1 MDLTVCICTHD
12 RPRYLRDCLDGLRS
26 QTVAEDRF
34 AILIVDSAS
43 SEPARS
49 ELRDLL
55 RQYPT
60 AHLLRIDEPG
70 VSAARNAGARAA
82 TTDYIAYIDDD
93 AIPSE
98 TWVEAILDAI
108 NERGCDRPALLGG
121 RILPKW
127 EALLPAWWPPA
138 LRGLLSIIEHEGT
151 GEYRSNEL
159 PPALEPYGC
168 NMIVHVRSLLD
179 TGGFGCAIG
188 RIAGILLSDEDIQ
201 LAWRL
206 QDEGFSVR
214 YDSNIVVFH
223 QIQAK
228 RLNPE
233 WLLSRLYWQGAST
246 VLSRRMLHDGNAV
259 WRELPRRLLAAILF
273 APAAWLPKTSTEC
286 LAMRWRQAYS
296 AGFVRAALGWR
307 ATEAAR
313 RMAQKPAPLTTAPI
327 ARLPTPVPPPSTIRV
342 PERLPLRGRTR
353 EPVYTPMRKAV
364 RLSSFMPARE
374 PARPW
379 AMVNVPEPASLP
391 LPAREPA
398 QATVTA
404 RRPALMPPPLPAR
417 EAVRELARTTAT
429 AAGPGPVQPPP
440 PVREST
446 VHETNDHETT
456 IRETTVREPRRQPVL
471 EPSEPGVA

>member
-12 RPRYLRDCLDGLRS
+12 RPRYLRDCLDGLRH
-26 QTVAEDRF
+26 QTIAKDRF

-43 SEPARS
+43 SEPAQS
-49 ELRDLL
+49 ELRELL
-55 RQYPT
+55 RHYPS
-60 AHLLRIDEPG
+60 ARLIRIDEPG
-70 VSAARNAGARAA
+70 VSAARNAGARTA

-108 NERGCDRPALLGG
+108 TERGRDRPALLGG

-151 GEYRSNEL
+151 GEYRTNEV

-179 TGGFGCAIG
+179 AGGFGSSIG
-188 RIAGILLSDEDIQ
+188 RIAGVLLSDEDIQ

-206 QDEGFSVR
+206 QDEGYSVH

-228 RLNPE
+228 RLKPD

-246 VLSRRMLHDGNAV
+246 VLSRRMLHDGGAV
-259 WRELPRRLLAAILF
+259 WRELPRRLMVATLF
-273 APAAWLPKTSTEC
+273 APAALLPRTSTDW
-286 LAMRWRQAYS
+286 LSMRWRQAYS

-307 ATEAAR
+307 AAVAAR
-313 RMAQKPAPLTTAPI
+313 RMARKPAPAPAI
-327 ARLPTPVPPPSTIRV
+327 PFARLPPPVPPPAAIRM
-342 PERLPLRGRTR
+342 PARLPIRGRIR
-353 EPVYTPMRKAV
+353 EPVYASMRKPV
-364 RLSSFMPARE
+364 RLSPPMPVRE
-374 PARPW
+374 PARASAAVTIHP
-379 AMVNVPEPASLP
+379 PIPAPPSHP
-391 LPAREPA
+391 DRETAREP
-398 QATVTA
+398 
-404 RRPALMPPPLPAR
+404 
-417 EAVRELARTTAT
+417 
-429 AAGPGPVQPPP
+429 
-440 PVREST
+440 
-446 VHETNDHETT
+446 
-456 IRETTVREPRRQPVL
+456 IREPVL
-471 EPSEPGVA
+471 EPSAPGVA

>member
-34 AILIVDSAS
+34 AVLIVDSAS

-60 AHLLRIDEPG
+60 AHLIRIDEPG

-179 TGGFGCAIG
+179 AGGFGCAIG
-188 RIAGILLSDEDIQ
+188 RVAGILLSDEDIQ

-223 QIQAK
+223 QIQAR
-228 RLNPE
+228 RLNPD

-246 VLSRRMLHDGNAV
+246 VLSRRMLHDGAAV
-259 WRELPRRLLAAILF
+259 WRELPRRLLVALLF
-273 APAAWLPKTSTEC
+273 SPAALLPRASTDWL
-286 LAMRWRQAYS
+286 AIRWRQAYS
-296 AGFVRAALGWR
+296 AGFVRAALSWR

-313 RMAQKPAPLTTAPI
+313 RMARKPAPAAAIPFPRLKPPVAPP
-327 ARLPTPVPPPSTIRV
+327 ATIRM
-342 PERLPLRGRTR
+342 PERLAIRGRVR
-353 EPVYTPMRKAV
+353 EPVYASIHDSV
-364 RLSSFMPARE
+364 RLSPPMPVGGAAHATVAILARE
-374 PARPW
+374 PD
-379 AMVNVPEPASLP
+379 P
-391 LPAREPA
+391 LPPPQSLRE
-398 QATVTA
+398 T
-404 RRPALMPPPLPAR
+404 
-417 EAVRELARTTAT
+417 
-429 AAGPGPVQPPP
+429 
-440 PVREST
+440 VRES
-446 VHETNDHETT
+446 N
-456 IRETTVREPRRQPVL
+456 RKPVL
-471 EPSEPGVA
+471 EPSVPGLA

>member
-1 MDLTVCICTHD
+1 MDLTVCICTRD
-12 RPRYLRDCLDGLRS
+12 RPRYLRDCLDGLRL
-26 QTVAEDRF
+26 QTIAEDRF

-49 ELRDLL
+49 ELRELVRHYSNARL
-55 RQYPT
+55 M
-60 AHLLRIDEPG
+60 RIDEPG

-82 TTDYIAYIDDD
+82 STDYIAYIDDD

-108 NERGCDRPALLGG
+108 TERGRDRPALLGG

-127 EALLPAWWPPA
+127 EALLPAWWPPT

-151 GEYRSNEL
+151 GEYRTNEV

-179 TGGFGCAIG
+179 AGGFGSAIG
-188 RIAGILLSDEDIQ
+188 RIAGVLLSDEDIQ

-206 QDEGFSVR
+206 QDEGCSVR

-246 VLSRRMLHDGNAV
+246 VLSRRMLHDGGAV

-273 APAAWLPKTSTEC
+273 APAALLPKTSTEL
-286 LAMRWRQAYS
+286 LALRWRQAYS

-313 RMAQKPAPLTTAPI
+313 RMARKPAPAPAVPITRLPPVVPPPPAIRMPERLPIRGRIREPVYSAMHRTIRLPTFMPARVPVRVQTRVTIPEPVLKPAPLPVQQPAP
-327 ARLPTPVPPPSTIRV
+327 LPV
-342 PERLPLRGRTR
+342 R
-353 EPVYTPMRKAV
+353 EPAHLREPA
-364 RLSSFMPARE
+364 ARE
-374 PARPW
+374 PA
-379 AMVNVPEPASLP
+379 L
-391 LPAREPA
+391 REPA
-398 QATVTA
+398 L
-404 RRPALMPPPLPAR
+404 REPDFREPALR
-417 EAVRELARTTAT
+417 EPIGREPTD
-429 AAGPGPVQPPP
+429 
-440 PVREST
+440 RE
-446 VHETNDHETT
+446 T
-456 IRETTVREPRRQPVL
+456 IREPNRQPVL

>member
-12 RPRYLRDCLDGLRS
+12 RPRYLRDCLDGLRH
-26 QTVAEDRF
+26 QTVADDRF
-34 AILIVDSAS
+34 SVLIVDSAS
-43 SEPARS
+43 AAAAQS
-49 ELRDLL
+49 ELHELL
-55 RQYPT
+55 RGYPAAT
-60 AHLLRIDEPG
+60 LIRVDEPG

-108 NERGCDRPALLGG
+108 NERGRDRPALLGG

-127 EALLPAWWPPA
+127 EALLPEWWPPG

-151 GEYRSNEL
+151 GEYRSNEV

-168 NMIVHVRSLLD
+168 NMIVHVRTLLD
-179 TGGFGCAIG
+179 AGGFGSEIG
-188 RIAGILLSDEDIQ
+188 RIAGVLLSDEDIQ

-228 RLNPE
+228 RLNPD

-246 VLSRRMLHDGNAV
+246 VLSRRMLHDDRAV
-259 WRELPRRLLAAILF
+259 WDELPRRLLVAALF
-273 APAAWLPKTSTEC
+273 APAALLPKSSTEW
-286 LAMRWRQAYS
+286 LSIRWRQAYA

-313 RMAQKPAPLTTAPI
+313 RMARRPAPVPAVPF
-327 ARLPTPVPPPSTIRV
+327 ARLPAPVAPPAAIRM
-342 PERLPLRGRTR
+342 PERLPIRGRIR
-353 EPVYTPMRKAV
+353 EPVY
-364 RLSSFMPARE
+364 SSP
-374 PARPW
+374 
-379 AMVNVPEPASLP
+379 
-391 LPAREPA
+391 
-398 QATVTA
+398 
-404 RRPALMPPPLPAR
+404 R
-417 EAVRELARTTAT
+417 EAVRLPPAMPVRGLARPP
-429 AAGPGPVQPPP
+429 AAVTIRAPAPTPPMQ
-440 PVREST
+440 PVRET
-446 VHETNDHETT
+446 APQP
-456 IRETTVREPRRQPVL
+456 IREATQIPVL

>member
-1 MDLTVCICTHD
+1 LRYASVMDLTVCICTHD
-12 RPRYLRDCLDGLRS
+12 RPRYLRDCLDGLRN
-26 QTVAEDRF
+26 QTTAEDRF
-34 AILIVDSAS
+34 AVLIVDSAS

-49 ELRDLL
+49 ELRELL

-60 AHLLRIDEPG
+60 AHLIRIDEPG

-108 NERGCDRPALLGG
+108 NERGRDRPALLGG
-121 RILPKW
+121 RILPQW
-127 EALLPAWWPPA
+127 EALLPAWWPPG

-179 TGGFGCAIG
+179 AGGFGSAIG
-188 RIAGILLSDEDIQ
+188 RIAGVLLSDEDIQ

-206 QDEGFSVR
+206 QDEGYSVR

-228 RLNPE
+228 RLNPD
-233 WLLSRLYWQGAST
+233 WLLTRLYWQGAST
-246 VLSRRMLHDGNAV
+246 VLSRRMLHDGSAV
-259 WRELPRRLLAAILF
+259 WRELPRRLLVAVLF
-273 APAAWLPKTSTEC
+273 APAALLPRTSTDW
-286 LAMRWRQAYS
+286 LAMRWRRAYS

-313 RMAQKPAPLTTAPI
+313 RMARKPAPAPAI
-327 ARLPTPVPPPSTIRV
+327 RFARLPPPVPPPAAIRM
-342 PERLPLRGRTR
+342 PERLPICGRMR
-353 EPVYTPMRKAV
+353 EPVYPSMLASVRRSPPTPARKFARTLAAV
-364 RLSSFMPARE
+364 TIRE
-374 PARPW
+374 PART
-379 AMVNVPEPASLP
+379 PA
-391 LPAREPA
+391 AVTFREP
-398 QATVTA
+398 V
-404 RRPALMPPPLPAR
+404 PVPPP
-417 EAVRELARTTAT
+417 
-429 AAGPGPVQPPP
+429 Q
-440 PVREST
+440 PVREP
-446 VHETNDHETT
+446 
-456 IRETTVREPRRQPVL
+456 IAAPPPQPVREPDRMPVL
-471 EPSEPGVA
+471 EPSTPGVA